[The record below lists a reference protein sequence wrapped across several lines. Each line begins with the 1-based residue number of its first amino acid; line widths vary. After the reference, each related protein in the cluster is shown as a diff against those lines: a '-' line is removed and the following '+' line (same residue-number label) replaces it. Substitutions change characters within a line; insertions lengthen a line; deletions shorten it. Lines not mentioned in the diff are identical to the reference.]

1 MAKVNGLAAGLLTRL
16 KEQYGDSILLVENQ
30 PMVYIAADKLTDL
43 LGFVKTDGSYGMD
56 WLSNLTAVDYPAYV
70 EVVYHVNSRTLYHN
84 LTVKVR
90 LEKSGEVL
98 PSVASIVSLWPGAD
112 WQEREVYDL
121 MGVTFTGHPNLTRI
135 LLPEDFEGHP
145 LQKNY
150 KLPSRQ
156 ENVSR
161 GEERGSKVRVC

>member
-1 MAKVNGLAAGLLTRL
+1 MAKVNGLAAGLITRL
-16 KEQYGDSILLVENQ
+16 KERYGDSILPVENQ
-30 PMVYIAADKLTDL
+30 PVVYIAADKLTDL
-43 LGFVKTDGSYGMD
+43 LGFVKTDAVYALD

-70 EVVYHVNSRTLYHN
+70 EVVYHVSSRTLCHN

-90 LEKSGEVL
+90 LEKNGEVI
-98 PSVASIVSLWPGAD
+98 PPVASIVSLWPGAD

-145 LQKNY
+145 LQKSY
-150 KLPSRQ
+150 KLPPRQ
-156 ENVSR
+156 ETVAR